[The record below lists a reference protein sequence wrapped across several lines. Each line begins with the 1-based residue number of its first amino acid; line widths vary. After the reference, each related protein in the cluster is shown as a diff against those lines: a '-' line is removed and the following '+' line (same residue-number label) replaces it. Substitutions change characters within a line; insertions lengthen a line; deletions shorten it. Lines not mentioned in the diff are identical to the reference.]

1 MTDRKS
7 PRNFLSAEDM
17 SLKTKK
23 PISYFAS
30 PGGNPQITS
39 LTPETVVASQ
49 KQIDDNLLAAW
60 TVVKRSVSKAR
71 AAKPKDQRTGPV
83 TDSKNQA
90 ANSSNSSQK
99 KQKKASGHSTG
110 QGSLDA
116 NVEKALE
123 YIGGKLV
130 LLTEKERFAVLTKL
144 NGAFGFKPKERPTTT
159 TVEKIKTAKPK
170 VPPTGQPERD
180 GFNETYSSSVLGKML
195 EATSKTNRKLAKSS
209 KVKPATEFYE
219 LHRWLLSKKFKAR
232 ESGTVYQD
240 AQPNFEPEKCVDQL
254 LGSFRAIGSVAPSAS
269 PESKFDLGWC
279 LIRGE
284 PPKVLLEVAGKIPSS
299 QTWDQVARFV
309 PRTDKEAEKRASEIL
324 ASKKTR
330 KQKSKGESDNQT
342 PPAKRPKATKSD
354 SKEPATS
361 DSSESES
368 AVEMEEE
375 NDS

>member
-23 PISYFAS
+23 PISYFTN
-30 PGGNPQITS
+30 GGNIQITS
-39 LTPETVVASQ
+39 LVPETVIASQ
-49 KQIDDNLLAAW
+49 KQIDDHLLAAW

-71 AAKPKDQRTGPV
+71 TGRPKDQRTVNV

-90 ANSSNSSQK
+90 AGSQTSSK
-99 KQKKASGHSTG
+99 KKTETASKHSTG

-123 YIGGKLV
+123 FIGGKLV

-144 NGAFGFKPKERPTTT
+144 NGAFGFKPKGQPTTT
-159 TVEKIKTAKPK
+159 TVEKIATKPK
-170 VPPTGQPERD
+170 GPRKGQPVKE
-180 GFNETYSSSVLGKML
+180 GFNETYSSSCLGKLL
-195 EATSKTNRKLAKSS
+195 ETTSKTNRKLAKST
-209 KVKPATEFYE
+209 KVKPAEEFHE
-219 LHRWLLSKKFKAR
+219 LHRWLLNKKQKAK

-240 AQPNFEPEKCVDQL
+240 AQPNFDAEKCVDQL
-254 LGSFRAIGSVAPSAS
+254 LGSSRAIGSVAPSAS

-330 KQKSKGESDNQT
+330 KQKSKGESDTQT
-342 PPAKRPKATKSD
+342 PPAKRPKASKSD
-354 SKEPATS
+354 SKELATF
-361 DSSESES
+361 DSSEIEP
-368 AVEMEEE
+368 AMEMEEE
-375 NDS
+375 RDS